1 MYTSLT
7 TALGNQ
13 LRKMTG
19 VQVPIETWN
28 LENIPQYMLMNFR
41 VIDAQGYIVAE
52 GRNLQQIKGELA
64 DDVSAASLAAT
75 WPSPDEQES
84 GAAADGR
91 EQYQKDDV
99 GIEALEELGEPVDI
113 DMQGVTMKAWPA
125 LVCDDEIVN
134 LRVLESQ
141 TSADAET
148 VKAVRYLFSKAL
160 REQVKYISS
169 LPQMKT
175 LCMKYTEF
183 GRCEDLKQRI
193 TGRVIDELF
202 LFEPVHNQEDFEARL
217 EAGRSR
223 MVETAEKLCG
233 LLSDALDAYREVKKK
248 IKKPAM
254 NQLDTVT
261 DIQNQL
267 ADLFPKGF
275 VDSVELQWL
284 QQYPRYLNAIDKRF
298 EKAATDHLRDR
309 KLRLSF
315 ADLWDEYSKRHES
328 LQKQHIDS
336 AQLKHYRWMLEEY
349 RVSLFAQELGTKF
362 PVSEKRLKK
371 YWNEMKES

>member
-1 MYTSLT
+1 LTREDATQVSESQFPDALDINGTLFPLEYHFDPRNHCDGITLVSPLAAINAVDAQRCEWLIPGLIEEKVTALIRSLPKQLRKNFVPAPDFARACIEAFHNDESLMYTSLT

-28 LENIPQYMLMNFR
+28 LGNIPQYLLMNFR

-52 GRNLQQIKGELA
+52 GRSLQQIKAELA

-141 TSADAET
+141 ASADAET

-169 LPQMKT
+169 LPQMNFT
-175 LCMKYTEF
+175 SSPLC
-183 GRCEDLKQRI
+183 R
-193 TGRVIDELF
+193 
-202 LFEPVHNQEDFEARL
+202 
-217 EAGRSR
+217 
-223 MVETAEKLCG
+223 
-233 LLSDALDAYREVKKK
+233 
-248 IKKPAM
+248 
-254 NQLDTVT
+254 
-261 DIQNQL
+261 
-267 ADLFPKGF
+267 
-275 VDSVELQWL
+275 
-284 QQYPRYLNAIDKRF
+284 RYLA
-298 EKAATDHLRDR
+298 
-309 KLRLSF
+309 
-315 ADLWDEYSKRHES
+315 
-328 LQKQHIDS
+328 
-336 AQLKHYRWMLEEY
+336 
-349 RVSLFAQELGTKF
+349 
-362 PVSEKRLKK
+362 
-371 YWNEMKES
+371 